1 MSLSFSPNVDTMW
14 MTPAILV
21 ISVTC
26 DSVRIVPSRL
36 SMDAPVCEAAL
47 RGADYVKH
55 TPTPDAENAQHW
67 GAGVSCP
74 ATAAYVMENAK
85 MARLILT
92 VDDSPSI
99 RLMMQL
105 TLTAE
110 GYEVKQTTDGVE
122 ALEFARHHSADLVL
136 TDINMPRMDG
146 LTLIRELRLLPAYKC
161 VPMLVLTTE
170 SGQDRKLLGKE
181 AGATGWL
188 VKPFNT
194 QQLIATIGRVL

>member
-1 MSLSFSPNVDTMW
+1 VGGAPDFGDFSHISDMVR
-14 MTPAILV
+14 V
-21 ISVTC
+21 I
-26 DSVRIVPSRL
+26 PSRL
-36 SMDAPVCEAAL
+36 SAAAHAREAVL
-47 RGADYVKH
+47 RRADYVKR
-55 TPTPDAENAQHW
+55 TPTSGAGNAQHW

-74 ATAAYVMENAK
+74 ATAAYVTENAK

-105 TLTAE
+105 TLTGE

-122 ALEFARHHSADLVL
+122 ALEFARNHSADLVL

-194 QQLIATIGRVL
+194 QQLIATIARVM

>member
-1 MSLSFSPNVDTMW
+1 MGEAPDFGDTGH
-14 MTPAILV
+14 
-21 ISVTC
+21 ISGTAC
-26 DSVRIVPSRL
+26 AMPSRL
-36 SMDAPVCEAAL
+36 SVNVSVPEAVF
-47 RGADYVKH
+47 RSADYVKH
-55 TPTPDAENAQHW
+55 TPTPDAGNAQHW
-67 GAGVSCP
+67 GAGASCP
-74 ATAAYVMENAK
+74 ATAAYVTENAK

>member
-1 MSLSFSPNVDTMW
+1 
-14 MTPAILV
+14 
-21 ISVTC
+21 
-26 DSVRIVPSRL
+26 
-36 SMDAPVCEAAL
+36 
-47 RGADYVKH
+47 
-55 TPTPDAENAQHW
+55 
-67 GAGVSCP
+67 
-74 ATAAYVMENAK
+74 

-122 ALEFARHHSADLVL
+122 ALEFARHHAADLVL

-170 SGQDRKLLGKE
+170 SSQDRKLLGKE

>member
-1 MSLSFSPNVDTMW
+1 
-14 MTPAILV
+14 
-21 ISVTC
+21 
-26 DSVRIVPSRL
+26 
-36 SMDAPVCEAAL
+36 
-47 RGADYVKH
+47 VKR
-55 TPTPDAENAQHW
+55 TPTPEAENAQHW
-67 GAGVSCP
+67 GARASRP
-74 ATAAYVMENAK
+74 ATAAYVTENAK

-105 TLTAE
+105 TLTGE
-110 GYEVKQTTDGVE
+110 GYEVKQTTDGLE

-170 SGQDRKLLGKE
+170 SGQHRKLLGKE